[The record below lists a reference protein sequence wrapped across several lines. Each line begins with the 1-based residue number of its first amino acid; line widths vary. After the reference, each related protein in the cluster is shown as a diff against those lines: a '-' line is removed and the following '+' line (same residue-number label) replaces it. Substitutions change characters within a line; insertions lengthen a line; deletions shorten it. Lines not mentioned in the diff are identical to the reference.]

1 MKPFL
6 LTLETALILAALAAR
21 GQGTMIYDQQ
31 SSTKPTPAGGEGGA
45 PIQQEEPM
53 GQSFTPALS
62 SVDFVQMK
70 FDDFHLGNGL
80 GATVYVNLLGDSIT
94 GTVLDSTTPV
104 FMPDGFFFAVTNFYF
119 PVAVAVVP
127 GTTYYLQPVVLSGDD
142 HWQVVGRDYGY
153 PGGTFYAF
161 GAPSGSGT
169 DLWFREGYLIP
180 EPPSGLLVLLAVA
193 GICAARRLR
202 AGILL
207 VLVSA
212 VAEGGFGGRA
222 QTTQTSSGIAYF
234 SMRQA
239 THSPRPQR
247 LLTFEQ
253 GRV

>member
-6 LTLETALILAALAAR
+6 LTLETALMLAALAAR

-31 SSTKPTPAGGEGGA
+31 SATNQTPAGGEGGA

-62 SVDFVQMK
+62 SVGFVQMK

-80 GATVYVNLLGDSIT
+80 GATVYVLGDSIT

-180 EPPSGLLVLLAVA
+180 EPPSGLLVLLAAGAA
-193 GICAARRLR
+193 GIC
-202 AGILL
+202 
-207 VLVSA
+207 SA
-212 VAEGGFGGRA
+212 RA